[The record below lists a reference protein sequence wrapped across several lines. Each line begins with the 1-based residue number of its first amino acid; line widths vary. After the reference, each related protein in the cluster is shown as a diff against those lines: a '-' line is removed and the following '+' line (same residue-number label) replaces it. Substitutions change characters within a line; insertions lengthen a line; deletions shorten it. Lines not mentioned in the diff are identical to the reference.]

1 MQGRSRAVVAL
12 AIVAFLV
19 GSGRPA
25 FAQSDDCIG
34 TYYRTRDAA
43 CIDRLITTLDQA
55 PSSAENG
62 KITGFFAALFDGSP
76 EMRRK
81 LLDGV
86 PSDRAA
92 DLYLAALHKAG
103 LTDEAR
109 RFASSRKLED
119 AASPGAMPLKTLTP
133 LFVPLDNDLLLG
145 AYMAT
150 GDLSYIDHILGD
162 HILGNL
168 RTSRD
173 GIAADAICI
182 GLVMGKFA
190 GAVAPGRPENIMIV
204 AACRKYGCPKS
215 QASKDMMR
223 VMTVAS
229 AVWAIRSLAKND
241 VAIKQELDRI
251 FQNDSRLAA
260 IFGREQ
266 NAFTNYLASVTL
278 WSVEK
283 GKSLDAA
290 MTDYERLGAADTSFK
305 PDSILQSP
313 EDKN

>member
-1 MQGRSRAVVAL
+1 MQGRSRAVIAL

-62 KITGFFAALFDGSP
+62 TITGFFAALFDGSP

-150 GDLSYIDHILGD
+150 GDLSYIDHTLE
-162 HILGNL
+162 NL

-173 GIAADAICI
+173 GIAADAIRI

-215 QASKDMMR
+215 QASKDMMH
-223 VMTVAS
+223 
-229 AVWAIRSLAKND
+229 
-241 VAIKQELDRI
+241 
-251 FQNDSRLAA
+251 
-260 IFGREQ
+260 
-266 NAFTNYLASVTL
+266 AFTNYLASVTL

-283 GKSLDAA
+283 DKSLDAA

-305 PDSILQSP
+305 PDCILQSP
-313 EDKN
+313 EDEN

>member
-19 GSGRPA
+19 GSGRPT

-34 TYYRTRDAA
+34 TYHRTRDAA

-55 PSSAENG
+55 PSGAENG
-62 KITGFFAALFDGSP
+62 TITGFFAALFDGSP

-109 RFASSRKLED
+109 RFASSRKLDD
-119 AASPGAMPLKTLTP
+119 AASAGAIPLKTLTP

-150 GDLSYIDHILGD
+150 GDLSYIDHILE
-162 HILGNL
+162 NL

-173 GIAADAICI
+173 GIAADAIRI
-182 GLVMGKFA
+182 GLVMGKF
-190 GAVAPGRPENIMIV
+190 GGVVAPGRPENIMIV

-241 VAIKQELDRI
+241 VAIKQELDRF

-260 IFGREQ
+260 IFAREQ

-283 GKSLDAA
+283 DKSLDAA
-290 MTDYERLGAADTSFK
+290 MTDYERLGDADSSFK
-305 PDSILQSP
+305 PDSP